1 MPHLD
6 GPAQLTSALHA
17 ASRGWHVFPLIP
29 GDKRPAICDWETRAT
44 TDSERITRCW
54 THAPYNVGIATGPSR
69 LVVVDLDVPKGPDD
83 APPTDWT
90 HPDIYDG
97 VGVLF
102 ALRERH
108 GDDDP
113 LVACEPHDGVRE
125 LLPAAHIVRTPSGGT
140 HLYYAAPDGEE
151 LRNTAGK
158 LGWKV
163 DTRAAGG
170 YVVGAGSIV
179 NGRQYATVH
188 DAPVGRL
195 PHWLTALLRPAPL
208 PPQRPV
214 TVPLTMHDRRG
225 KFLNAALNGELARV
239 TSSGEHQHNDALYVA
254 AVALGQ
260 LVAGGELDAHMV
272 NERLVEAALS
282 VGQGEREARRT
293 IASGLRAG
301 ANRPRKVAAA

>member
-1 MPHLD
+1 MPQQD
-6 GPAQLTSALHA
+6 GSAQLSAALDA

-29 GDKRPAICDWETRAT
+29 GDKRPAVTDWETRAT
-44 TDSERITRCW
+44 TDRERITRCW

-83 APPTDWT
+83 TPPPAWT
-90 HPDIYDG
+90 HPDIHDG

-108 GDDDP
+108 GDDGP
-113 LVACEPHDGVRE
+113 LVACAPHDGFAE
-125 LLPAAHIVRTPSGGT
+125 LLPAAHIVKTPSGGT
-140 HLYYAAPDGEE
+140 HLYYAAPDGEP

-179 NGRQYATVH
+179 NGRPYTTVH
-188 DAPVGRL
+188 DAPVAPL
-195 PHWLTALLRPAPL
+195 PDWLTTLLRPAPL

-214 TVPLTMHDRRG
+214 TVSLTTHDRRG

-239 TSSGEHQHNDALYVA
+239 TNSGAHQHNNALYYA
-254 AVALGQ
+254 SVALGQ
-260 LVAGGELDAHMV
+260 LVAGGELDV
-272 NERLVEAALS
+272 YEVTEKLTEAALS

-301 ANRPRKVAAA
+301 ANRPRTVAA